1 MSAASPVHALPPARR
16 MIAVMVL
23 VPVLVGLALWAFAW
37 PAARTAPRDL
47 PIGVA
52 GPPAAA
58 AQVEQRLEQR
68 AGAFDVH
75 RYGDEATA
83 RTAVE
88 RRDVYG
94 AVVVTPEGPRL
105 LTASAA
111 SPAVA
116 GLLREAV
123 AERFPGGQQVAV
135 TDVVPAPSADPRGG
149 SLAASVLP
157 LSLAGIAAGAMVTL
171 LGLRGA
177 RGATALVGAAA
188 LVGITTTAVA
198 DSWLGVLDG
207 PWWGEAGAVT
217 LTALA
222 AGAAAA
228 ALGALLGRPGIALGS
243 VLFVLLG
250 NPFSGAASAPEL
262 LPEPAGTI
270 GQWLPPGAGAQLLR
284 SVAYFD
290 GHGAGGAMLTLSL
303 WAVLG
308 LAAVLLAGRRTFS
321 PAAPAE
327 HRGATALPVG

>member
-1 MSAASPVHALPPARR
+1 MSAVPPVHAVTPARR

-58 AQVEQRLEQR
+58 APVEQRLEQR
-68 AGAFDVH
+68 EGAFDVH
-75 RYGDEATA
+75 RYEDEAAA

-88 RRDVYG
+88 RREVYG
-94 AVVVTPEGPRL
+94 AVAVTPEGPRL

-111 SPAVA
+111 SPVVA

-123 AERFPGGQQVAV
+123 TAQVPDGQRVAV
-135 TDVVPAPSADPRGG
+135 TDVVPAPPGDPRGG
-149 SLAASVLP
+149 SLAASMLP
-157 LSLAGIAAGAMVTL
+157 LSIAGIAAGALVTL

-188 LVGITTTAVA
+188 LLGITTAAVA
-198 DSWLGVLDG
+198 DSWLGVLNG
-207 PWWGEAGAVT
+207 PWWGEAGVVA
-217 LTALA
+217 LTVLA
-222 AGAAAA
+222 AGASAAG
-228 ALGALLGRPGIALGS
+228 LGALLGRPGIALGS

-250 NPFSGAASAPEL
+250 NPFSGAGSAPEL

-270 GQWLPPGAGAQLLR
+270 GQWLPPGAGTQLLR
-284 SVAYFD
+284 SVAFFD
-290 GHGAGGAMLTLSL
+290 GHGADGALLTLVL
-303 WAVLG
+303 WSALG
-308 LAAVLLAGRRTFS
+308 LAAVLLGGRRRAPESAGVLRNTT
-321 PAAPAE
+321 PA
-327 HRGATALPVG
+327 PVG